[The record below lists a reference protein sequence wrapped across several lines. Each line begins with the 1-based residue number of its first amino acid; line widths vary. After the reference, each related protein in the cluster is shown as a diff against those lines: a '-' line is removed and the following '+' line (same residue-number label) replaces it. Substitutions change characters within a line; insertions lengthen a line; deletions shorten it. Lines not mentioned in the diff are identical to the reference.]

1 MTKCCTQDCNQGRL
15 CPNKKRSIWTTG
27 DILFTTVMLVITAA
41 VGVSIMWWAIT
52 AVTMI
57 VEAIK

>member
-1 MTKCCTQDCNQGRL
+1 M
-15 CPNKKRSIWTTG
+15 CPNKKRSIWTVG

-57 VEAIK
+57 VEVIK

>member
-1 MTKCCTQDCNQGRL
+1 L
-15 CPNKKRSIWTTG
+15 CPNKKRSIWTNG
-27 DILFTTVMLVITAA
+27 DILFTTVMLVITAI